1 MKTRRWVPI
10 LFGVAVFL
18 VFLAIG
24 AGVVGYSWMREHV
37 AIETVTTSGAD
48 TAFAEVRRRFA
59 SKPPLLEIQ
68 GRSVAQRNP
77 PAADAA
83 RTALTT
89 LHVLAW
95 DEREEKLARIDVPFW
110 LIRLKETPIQF
121 GTYATGLDNLRISLT
136 AADLERYGPGII
148 LDLDDGGERALLWV
162 E

>member
-24 AGVVGYSWMREHV
+24 VGVVGYSWMREHV
-37 AIETVTTSGAD
+37 VIETATTTGAD
-48 TAFAEVRRRFA
+48 TAFDEVRRRFA

-68 GRSVAQRNP
+68 GRAIAERNP
-77 PAADAA
+77 PKADAA
-83 RTALTT
+83 RTSLTT

-95 DEREEKLARIDVPFW
+95 DAREEKLARIDVPFW